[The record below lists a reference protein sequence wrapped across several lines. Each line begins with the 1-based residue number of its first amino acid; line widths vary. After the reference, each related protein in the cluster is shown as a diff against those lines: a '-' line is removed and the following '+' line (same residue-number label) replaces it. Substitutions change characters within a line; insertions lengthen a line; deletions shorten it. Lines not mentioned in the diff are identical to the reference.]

1 MKKEIQANML
11 KAFTLL
17 LTTVCLLACFTDAE
31 AQEDIIDYS
40 KYGEKGAAA
49 RKEWL
54 LIPEQEYDPNTKAYC
69 DALWMRVH
77 EEDCPML
84 VLKDRK
90 KVITLEQADKE
101 GWRIGESGQS
111 GRDRCCFKG
120 YRRKYPEADIPED
133 ANGIAQE
140 MGSGKIK
147 WHYAGC
153 HRFTVSPEHLAMTP
167 IEAEAWGAQLEGY
180 YMCEHCIE
188 RGPSL
193 TTADMETLRAR
204 PAPPTFTPPAG
215 WTPEPFSPDKLPS
228 KEEIDILIQ
237 QTLANGYAIQEA
249 PYTDPIASLEEFM
262 GRRFF
267 FPVGE
272 WLHLY
277 QAYRSTGDKRLLD
290 ALRVS
295 ARHYTRLCV
304 DYPDVAQ
311 LKARDPEH
319 MAFIYSMAVSSRI
332 TLQLALKRPDEVSP
346 EELSEAIEI
355 LNAIVSTLKPVL
367 EGNDSLDPVMG
378 IPQEIADDFRS
389 RAFNRALNGIGTI
402 GMATAALEDLQAL
415 NSTTE
420 YQPTIDRYRKVIRE
434 YIKNWKN
441 TGFEET
447 YEGDDYFSYPYSAT
461 DNGRMQGDVK
471 LFGADDQGHFTHALQ
486 GAYLLYESVPEL
498 GIDDPFMTAIANT
511 IHFNSYTTSGSP
523 QTPSQEAI
531 RPYSRYPFGAPRER
545 FYLLE
550 AFNNGVI
557 EGQCSKL
564 SEEKK
569 AAVNS
574 SYDYRLKILHAQYMK
589 ALRMHPSII
598 CLCITVPAQ
607 TTFALDKNKIC
618 VTDTVQVSFTGLGT
632 ETSIINWGF
641 DGGDV
646 LSGPGQG
653 AHEVNWSTGGSKTI
667 SMVVEENGCTSIIT
681 DTLYVYQPIADFS
694 MDEVVCGHQN
704 TQINFTGAAS
714 DSATYNWD
722 FNSANIISGIE
733 SGPFELHWENFG
745 EKTIKLTINDNGCI
759 SNTALDTIKLKQIP
773 TPDFS
778 TPGIVCHEGTAN
790 IAYTGTASDS
800 AEFIWSFDG
809 GSIKSGINE
818 GPYEVYWDNAGL
830 KTIYLYVEE
839 DGCSAYS
846 SSTILVNEQTNP
858 INICMVSV
866 DSSNHNLI
874 LWDQLND
881 ALYDSVFIYKE
892 SSQSDFYKK
901 IGSVSALDTSLFS
914 DVESNPAQNAS
925 RYKISA
931 LDTCGFE
938 TDLSNYHKTLYLTIS
953 LGTNGTRILNWD
965 SYEGFDYSTI
975 HIYRGNSKKDLVK
988 IAEQASNTFTYTDPD
1003 HSGNKNYYQIEIFN
1017 PFPCSVNSS
1026 SSKKYAGTGNYES
1039 TKSNIVSSEELTSLA
1054 LIEKSNF
1061 EIYPNPATNALYVK
1075 TNGGN
1080 EIKISILSTD
1090 GKVIKSN
1097 RYQNENIEIDISDLN
1112 TGIYILRFENQDN
1125 LISKK
1130 FVKN

>member
-1 MKKEIQANML
+1 MPGATALQSVAND
-11 KAFTLL
+11 
-17 LTTVCLLACFTDAE
+17 V
-31 AQEDIIDYS
+31 
-40 KYGEKGAAA
+40 
-49 RKEWL
+49 
-54 LIPEQEYDPNTKAYC
+54 
-69 DALWMRVH
+69 
-77 EEDCPML
+77 
-84 VLKDRK
+84 
-90 KVITLEQADKE
+90 
-101 GWRIGESGQS
+101 
-111 GRDRCCFKG
+111 
-120 YRRKYPEADIPED
+120 
-133 ANGIAQE
+133 
-140 MGSGKIK
+140 
-147 WHYAGC
+147 
-153 HRFTVSPEHLAMTP
+153 AMTP
-167 IEAEAWGAQLEGY
+167 IEAQEWGAKEEGY

-193 TTADMETLRAR
+193 TTADLETLRNR
-204 PAPPTFTPPAG
+204 PAPPTFTPPEG
-215 WTPEPFSPDKLPS
+215 WIPEPFSPDKLPS
-228 KEEIDILIQ
+228 KEEVDILIQ

-295 ARHYTRLCV
+295 ARHYTRLCM

-311 LKARDPEH
+311 LKARDPEG
-319 MAFIYSMAVSSRI
+319 MAFMYSMAVSSRI
-332 TLQLALKRPDEVSP
+332 TLQLALKRPDEVSS
-346 EELSEAIEI
+346 EELREAEES

-367 EGNDSLDPVMG
+367 EGNNSLDPVMG

-389 RAFNRALNGIGTI
+389 RAFNRALNGIGSLGI
-402 GMATAALEDLQAL
+402 ATAALEDLQVL
-415 NSTTE
+415 NNTTE

-447 YEGDDYFSYPYSAT
+447 YKGDDYFSYPYSAT
-461 DNGRMQGDVK
+461 DNGHMEGDVK
-471 LFGADDQGHFTHALQ
+471 LFGAEDQGHFTHALQ

-498 GIDDPFMTAIANT
+498 GVDDAFMTAIANT
-511 IHFNSYTTSGSP
+511 IHFNSYTNSGSP

-531 RPYSRYPFGAPRER
+531 RPTSRKPFGAPRER

-550 AFNNGVI
+550 AFKDGVI
-557 EGQCSKL
+557 DGQCSKL

-574 SYDYRLKILHAQYMK
+574 SYDNRLKTLHVQYMK
-589 ALRMHPSII
+589 ALRRVPTII
-598 CLCITVPAQ
+598 YLCSTLPAK
-607 TTFALDKNKIC
+607 TTFSLDKNKLC
-618 VTDTVQVSFTGLGT
+618 GTDTVQVSFTGLGT
-632 ETSIINWGF
+632 ENRIFNWGF

-646 LSGPGQG
+646 LSGSGQG
-653 AHEVNWSTGGSKTI
+653 THEVNWSTSGAKTI
-667 SMVVEENGCTSIIT
+667 SLVVEENGGASIIT
-681 DTLYVYQPIADFS
+681 DTIYVYQPIADFS

-704 TQINFTGAAS
+704 TLINFTGAAS

-722 FNSANIISGIE
+722 FNSASIISGIE
-733 SGPFELHWENFG
+733 SGPFELYWENFG

-759 SNTALDTIKLKQIP
+759 SNTAIGSIDHNQIP
-773 TPDFS
+773 TADFS
-778 TPGIVCHEGTAN
+778 TPELLCHAGTAKITYN
-790 IAYTGTASDS
+790 GTASDS
-800 AEFIWSFDG
+800 AEFNWSFDG
-809 GSIKSGINE
+809 GSINSGINE

-830 KTIYLYVEE
+830 KTISLIVKEG
-839 DGCSAYS
+839 GCSADS
-846 SSTILVNEQTNP
+846 SAIILVNEQTNP

-866 DSSNHNLI
+866 DSSNHNII

-881 ALYDSVFIYKE
+881 VLYDSVFIYKE
-892 SSQSDFYKK
+892 SSQSDLYTKV
-901 IGSVSALDTSLFS
+901 GSLSALESLLFV
-914 DVESNPAQNAS
+914 DAESNPEQNSS

-931 LDTCGFE
+931 LDTCGYE
-938 TDLSNYHKTLYLTIS
+938 TELSSSHKTLHLTIS
-953 LGTNGTRILNWD
+953 LGTSGNRNLIWD
-965 SYEGFDYSTI
+965 RYEGFDYSTV

-988 IAEQASNTFTYTDPD
+988 IADQPSTTFTYTDLD

-1017 PFPCSVNSS
+1017 LFPCNVNSS
-1026 SSKKYAGTGNYES
+1026 SSKKYAGTSNYES

-1061 EIYPNPATNALYVK
+1061 EIYPNPANNALYVK

-1097 RYQNENIEIDISDLN
+1097 RYQNENIEIDISHLN

-1125 LISKK
+1125 LIYKK
-1130 FVKN
+1130 FVKT

>member
-1 MKKEIQANML
+1 MKKEIQGNML

-17 LTTVCLLACFTDAE
+17 ITTVCLLACFTDAE

-40 KYGEKGAAA
+40 KYGDKGAAA
-49 RKEWL
+49 RRAWL
-54 LIPEQEYDPNTKAYC
+54 LIPEQEYDPNTPAYC

-77 EEDCPML
+77 EENCPML

-90 KVITLEQADKE
+90 NVITLEQADME

-133 ANGIAQE
+133 ASGIAQKMKSE
-140 MGSGKIK
+140 MIK

-153 HRFTVSPEHLAMTP
+153 HRFTVSPEHVAMTP
-167 IEAEAWGAQLEGY
+167 IEAEAWGAQVEGY

-193 TTADMETLRAR
+193 TTADMETLRNR
-204 PAPPTFTPPAG
+204 PVPPTFTPPVN

-228 KEEIDILIQ
+228 KEEIDILIR

-249 PYTDPIASLEEFM
+249 PYTDPMASLEEFM

-277 QAYRSTGDKRLLD
+277 QAYRSTGDKSLLD
-290 ALRVS
+290 ALRLS

-311 LKARDPEH
+311 LKARDPEG
-319 MAFIYSMAVSSRI
+319 MAFMYSMAVSSRI
-332 TLQLALKRPDEVSP
+332 TLQLALQRPDEVSP
-346 EELSEAIEI
+346 EELSEAIEF

-367 EGNDSLDPVMG
+367 EGNNSLDLVMG

-389 RAFNRALNGIGTI
+389 RAFNRALNGIGSI
-402 GMATAALEDLQAL
+402 GIATAALEDLQAL

-447 YEGDDYFSYPYSAT
+447 YNGNDYFSYPYSAT
-461 DNGRMQGDVK
+461 DNGYMVGDVK
-471 LFGADDQGHFTHALQ
+471 LFGAEDQGHFTHALQ

-498 GIDDPFMTAIANT
+498 GVDDAFMTAIANT

-531 RPYSRYPFGAPRER
+531 RPKSRKPFAAPRER

-550 AFNNGVI
+550 AFKNGVI
-557 EGQCSKL
+557 DGQCSKL

-574 SYDYRLKILHAQYMK
+574 NYENRLKTLHAQYMK
-589 ALRMHPSII
+589 ALRRVPTII
-598 CLCITVPAQ
+598 YLSSTLPAQ
-607 TTFALDKNKIC
+607 TTFTLDKNKLC
-618 VTDTVQVSFTGLGT
+618 VTDTVQVSFTGSGT
-632 ETSIINWGF
+632 ETSTFGF

-646 LSGPGQG
+646 LSGSGQG
-653 AHEVNWSTGGSKTI
+653 TYEVNWSTGGEKTI
-667 SMVVEENGCTSIIT
+667 SLVVEEHGGASIIT
-681 DTLYVYQPIADFS
+681 DTIYVYQPIADFS
-694 MDEVVCGHQN
+694 MDEVVCGDQN
-704 TQINFTGAAS
+704 TQINFTGEAS

-722 FNSANIISGIE
+722 FNSANVISGIE
-733 SGPFELHWENFG
+733 SGPFELYWENFG
-745 EKTIKLTINDNGCI
+745 EKTIQLTINDNGCI
-759 SNTALDTIKLKQIP
+759 SNTAIDTIELNQIP

-778 TPGIVCHEGTAN
+778 TPEFICHTGTAN
-790 IAYTGTASDS
+790 ITYTGTASDS

-809 GSIKSGINE
+809 GSIHSGSNE

-846 SSTILVNEQTNP
+846 SSTIRVTEQTNP

-881 ALYDSVFIYKE
+881 VLYDSVFIYKE
-892 SSQSDFYKK
+892 SSQSDLYTKV
-901 IGSVSALDTSLFS
+901 GSLSALESSQFL
-914 DVESNPAQNAS
+914 DVESNPEQNAS

-931 LDTCGFE
+931 LDTCGYE
-938 TDLSNYHKTLYLTIS
+938 TELSSYHKALHLTIS
-953 LGTNGTRILNWD
+953 LGTSGERNLTWD
-965 SYEGFDYSTI
+965 RYEGFDYSTV
-975 HIYRGNSKKDLVK
+975 HIYRGNSNKDLVK
-988 IAEQASNTFTYTDPD
+988 IADLASNAFTYTDLD
-1003 HSGNKNYYQIEIFN
+1003 HSGNK
-1017 PFPCSVNSS
+1017 
-1026 SSKKYAGTGNYES
+1026 KHK
-1039 TKSNIVSSEELTSLA
+1039 
-1054 LIEKSNF
+1054 
-1061 EIYPNPATNALYVK
+1061 
-1075 TNGGN
+1075 
-1080 EIKISILSTD
+1080 
-1090 GKVIKSN
+1090 
-1097 RYQNENIEIDISDLN
+1097 R
-1112 TGIYILRFENQDN
+1112 R
-1125 LISKK
+1125 
-1130 FVKN
+1130 